1 MKTIATLSILLAGTL
16 QVFSADTLE
25 ELAGKVGEAFEATD
39 AAKLDDLRYSKS
51 QPKQLSAYE
60 TSLNKLHVQ
69 EFREAKAKL
78 REIEFGKLARYT
90 PDMLLP
96 RQSGG
101 DKSGQPVLFGKRV
114 AFMFPPT
121 DTIVVVYPKGGGV
134 DFEVAFPAA
143 RIGEQWYLV
152 SLSFEKSEQGGAD
165 QPAAAP
171 ESKPAGKK
179 EPKPESE
186 GRPQ

>member
-1 MKTIATLSILLAGTL
+1 MKTIAALSIVFAGTL

-25 ELAGKVGEAFEATD
+25 ELAGKVGEAFEATS
-39 AAKLDDLRYSKS
+39 AAKLDELRYSKS
-51 QPKQLSAYE
+51 QPKQLSEYE

-69 EFREAKAKL
+69 EFREAKVKL
-78 REIEFGKLARYT
+78 GEIEFGKSTGYT

-101 DKSGQPVLFGKRV
+101 DKSSGQSVLFGKPV

-121 DTIVVVYPKGGGV
+121 DMIVVEYPKGGGV
-134 DFEVAFPAA
+134 DIEVAFPAA

-152 SLSFEKSEQGGAD
+152 GLGYEKSGAD
-165 QPAAAP
+165 QPAPAL
-171 ESKPAGKK
+171 ESKLAGKE

-186 GRPQ
+186 GPR